1 MTEKSTNQELKEIKN
16 KLAYYK
22 RLMKAGDLTE
32 KQKNKYN
39 DYLVK
44 YNELIANQVVKSEE
58 EKREQIKAYIENNKA
73 HARERYQRTKPE
85 PKYKFVYGE
94 LKFRTKKDVLAYF
107 KDYLANNDVITSDL
121 YPSFVEF
128 VKHHPLGFNEETQT
142 LMIEVNDEYK
152 GNVKNLTILTNE
164 TGHKKHVSIATV
176 LNGYN
181 MKIEINKILRRAIIP
196 QIIDFKANTKKP
208 DKCPMCGNDL
218 TNENVNIDHIKPF
231 RELVNDYMRF
241 NNVEYNDLTIERV
254 DGIKIITNPG
264 FIDGWIT
271 YHRRHA
277 TLRYLCNKCNNERE
291 CKKGEEEEN

>member
-1 MTEKSTNQELKEIKN
+1 MTQELKEIKN

-22 RLMKAGDLTE
+22 RLMKAGDLTV
-32 KQKNKYN
+32 KQQNKYN
-39 DYLVK
+39 EYLVK
-44 YNELIANQVVKSEE
+44 YNELIANQTVKSEE

-73 HARERYQRTKPE
+73 HARERYQRIKPE

-94 LKFRTKKDVLAYF
+94 LKFRTKKEVLAYF
-107 KDYLANNDVITSDL
+107 KDYLANNDNISSDL

-142 LMIEVNDEYK
+142 LMIETNDEYK
-152 GNVKNLTILTNE
+152 GKVKNLTILTNE

-196 QIIDFKANTKKP
+196 QIIDYKANNKKP

-218 TNENVNIDHIKPF
+218 TNENVNVDHIKPF

-291 CKKGEEEEN
+291 NKKEEEEN